1 MESALSNALAPLDNQ
16 KDMKVSPLP
25 LRPCNYA
32 IIGRKGTGKSSLML
46 NLLERKESPWCK
58 HFDLIFLISPTAM
71 RDDKMKELVDDIGD
85 QYYQDLTNE
94 NLDDI
99 MARIDA
105 HTEERK
111 NKKKK
116 GKPAYCIIYD
126 DIIHQIKS
134 KNAKLVTL
142 LATQNRHRHVT
153 NVYLLQ
159 KFNSMPTLIRA
170 NLDIISFFRSDNKK
184 ELATFFEEQNSDED
198 TLKKLYEYAT
208 KAPYSFLT
216 INNYYPKP
224 VYYSRFTEIQYQPKA
239 PSS

>member
-1 MESALSNALAPLDNQ
+1 MESALSKALAPLDNQ
-16 KDMKVSPLP
+16 KDVKVSPLP
-25 LRPCNYA
+25 LKPCNYA
-32 IIGRKGTGKSSLML
+32 ILGRKGTGKSSLIL
-46 NLLERKESPWCK
+46 NLLERPESPWK
-58 HFDLIFLISPTAM
+58 KQFDLIFLISPTAM

-85 QYYQDLTNE
+85 QYYQDLTNDVLQE
-94 NLDDI
+94 I
-99 MARIDA
+99 MDRIDA

-126 DIIHQIKS
+126 DCIHMIKS

-159 KFNSMPTLIRA
+159 KYNSMPTLIRA
-170 NLDIISFFRSDNKK
+170 NLDLVSFFRTDNKK
-184 ELATFFEEQNSDED
+184 ELATFLEEQNSNED
-198 TLKKLYEYAT
+198 TLMKLYEYAT
-208 KAPYSFLT
+208 KEPYSFLH
-216 INNYYPKP
+216 INNYYPTP
-224 VYYSRFTEIQYQPKA
+224 VYYSRFTEIQFHPKA

>member
-1 MESALSNALAPLDNQ
+1 MESALSKALAPLDNQ
-16 KDMKVSPLP
+16 KDTKVSPLP
-25 LRPCNYA
+25 LKPCNYA

-46 NLLERKESPWCK
+46 NLLERKQSPWYK

-71 RDDKMKELVDDIGD
+71 RDDKMMELVDDIGD

-94 NLDDI
+94 NLQEI

-105 HTEERK
+105 HTEEREK
-111 NKKKK
+111 KKKK

-126 DIIHQIKS
+126 DIIHQIKT

-142 LATQNRHRHVT
+142 LATQNRHRNIT

-184 ELATFFEEQNSDED
+184 ELATFLEEQNSDED

-208 KAPYSFLT
+208 KEPYSFLT

-224 VYYSRFTEIQYQPKA
+224 VYYSRFTEIKYQEKK

>member
-1 MESALSNALAPLDNQ
+1 MESALSKALAPLDNQ
-16 KDMKVSPLP
+16 KDTKVSPLP
-25 LRPCNYA
+25 SKPCNYA
-32 IIGRKGTGKSSLML
+32 ILGRKGTGKSSLIL
-46 NLLERKESPWCK
+46 NLLERPESPWKK

-94 NLDDI
+94 VLQEI
-99 MARIDA
+99 MDRIDA
-105 HTEERK
+105 YTEERK

-126 DIIHQIKS
+126 DCIHMIKS

-159 KFNSMPTLIRA
+159 KYNSMPTLIRA
-170 NLDIISFFRSDNKK
+170 NLDLVSFFRTDNKK
-184 ELATFFEEQNSDED
+184 ELATFLEEQNSNED
-198 TLKKLYEYAT
+198 TLMKLYEYAT
-208 KAPYSFLT
+208 KEPYSFLH
-216 INNYYPKP
+216 INNYYPTP
-224 VYYSRFTEIQYQPKA
+224 VYYSRFTEIKFQQKA